1 MSIDMFGISS
11 KFPIAIVITTIII
24 IIIINNNNYAFTV
37 FLTDTLN
44 SVFVDIVFGK
54 ER

>member
-1 MSIDMFGISS
+1 M
-11 KFPIAIVITTIII
+11 III
-24 IIIINNNNYAFTV
+24 MHSQV

-54 ER
+54 GKIRKYCLENPKLCSINPFHPLL

>member
-11 KFPIAIVITTIII
+11 KFPIAIMITTIII
-24 IIIINNNNYAFTV
+24 IIMIMIIIMHSQV
-37 FLTDTLN
+37 CLTDTLN

>member
-1 MSIDMFGISS
+1 MSIDRFGISS
-11 KFPIAIVITTIII
+11 KFSIAIMITTKIII
-24 IIIINNNNYAFTV
+24 IIIMIIIMHSQV

-44 SVFVDIVFGK
+44 SVFVGIVSGK